1 MNIAIVKHIGEG
13 APNKEYLFQIPSKQ
27 KIKKGTLVKVKTR
40 YGESYGFLTRDSFE
54 ADGEALEYIRQSL
67 GASKK
72 GDLSTVTSVM
82 VETPLDVYRV
92 DSSLY
97 STNPVVFKAKRKDNG
112 GMMESPCVYTSSEG
126 RLYLGARDVKAYI
139 DVGAKTENIYNMES
153 AEGEPLF
160 VEIEPGT
167 LEWTVEK

>member
-1 MNIAIVKHIGEG
+1 MNIAIIKHIGQG
-13 APNKEYLFQIPSKQ
+13 APNKEYLFRVPGKE
-27 KIKKGTLVKVKTR
+27 KISKGTLVKVRTVA
-40 YGESYGFLTRDSFE
+40 GDSYGILTRDSFE
-54 ADGEALEYIRQSL
+54 ADGEALEYIRRSL
-67 GASKK
+67 GASKS
-72 GDLSTVTSVM
+72 GNLSTVTAVM

-112 GMMESPCVYTSSEG
+112 GMIESPCVYTSSEG

-153 AEGEPLF
+153 AEGEPIF
-160 VEIEPGT
+160 VEIEPST
-167 LEWTVEK
+167 LEWTVDK